1 MRTAV
6 FAESW
11 WVGKIFEPYDY
22 ALGNNNAA
30 ARLKTIN
37 TILYIYSDSNCL
49 FYYLQSSNIG
59 QLLAIIIFYAFE
71 MKLTFSERK
80 INKKYWDISC

>member
-11 WVGKIFEPYDY
+11 WVGKTFEPYDY

-30 ARLKTIN
+30 ARLETIN
-37 TILYIYSDSNCL
+37 NEFL
-49 FYYLQSSNIG
+49 FVININ
-59 QLLAIIIFYAFE
+59 L
-71 MKLTFSERK
+71 SEL
-80 INKKYWDISC
+80 N

>member
-1 MRTAV
+1 MAV

-11 WVGKIFEPYDY
+11 WVGKAFEPYDY

-37 TILYIYSDSNCL
+37 NEFL
-49 FYYLQSSNIG
+49 FISINL
-59 QLLAIIIFYAFE
+59 FE
-71 MKLTFSERK
+71 L
-80 INKKYWDISC
+80 N

>member
-11 WVGKIFEPYDY
+11 WVGKTFEPYDY

-30 ARLKTIN
+30 ARLETIN
-37 TILYIYSDSNCL
+37 NEFL
-49 FYYLQSSNIG
+49 FIININLSELNRVIFTFLSSYPEQNI
-59 QLLAIIIFYAFE
+59 IV
-71 MKLTFSERK
+71 
-80 INKKYWDISC
+80 